1 MEGRSMSDDGRPPRP
16 SALEVEHE
24 QIPDTLTDR
33 EQWVCWRYKWESNRD
48 EWTKVP
54 VDVNTGGFA
63 SSTDPDTWAS
73 FASALAYHERD
84 SKDTDGVGFVVHEED
99 TVAGLDLDDCRD
111 PKTGDLEEWAEDVLD
126 SVPTYAEASP
136 SGTGLRLFGV
146 GFTPDGKTRADI
158 EGAEGHLELYDSKR
172 YLTTTGQRVDSAETT
187 VEQVNDEIDEIHGE
201 YIAEEQPDDSA
212 QSAASDGGAATE
224 SPSVGKSV
232 DDLTDKQLIE
242 RAKNAK
248 NGDKFRQLWNGNTGG
263 YPSHSEA
270 DLALCGLLAFWTAGD
285 KRRIAELFRQSGL
298 YRDKWDREDYRERTI
313 EKALEGK
320 SDSYDPDLYSS
331 YDRPNQPKNED
342 QETGISLT
350 PTDVAIR
357 AGLDEEDE
365 GISDLTDREK
375 AACVWDLVRG
385 TDDYHVR
392 ARRDNGSLWAYEDGV
407 WKPNGE
413 RALRHGGRKA
423 LGSMNYGKNVL
434 KELKAQVRGD
444 PTVEIESDD
453 LGLSPGLL
461 AVENGLVDLQAAADG
476 AGDDARRDLEPEDY
490 ALTQLPVE
498 YDPDATADEWTDYVD
513 EWAEDGR
520 ADALQEY
527 VGYCLHVGAVPIH
540 RALLL
545 VGSGANGKG
554 TFLAVVRAL
563 LGQENTSSIE
573 LQTLANEKDAVADF
587 YGSLA
592 NIDDDLSARK
602 LGAGLGMFKK
612 LVGGDRVRARRLYE
626 DGFEFDAVGK
636 HLYAANE
643 VPQVD
648 VPDEDEAFWRRWLL
662 VEFPNHY
669 PPSQRDPTI
678 RDHLTEL
685 DILSGVLNWAID
697 GWARLL
703 EQGHFTNEDHYAH
716 QKRERWQAWGESVD
730 KFISECVE
738 NDPDAPRLS
747 TQDAHRRYAAW
758 CRENGEDPA
767 GQRKLTNKLKSEDVG
782 YKRLRI
788 EGKSKR
794 GYAALGLSDD
804 VPELEDTP
812 ERADPDDAR
821 QDTLD

>member
-1 MEGRSMSDDGRPPRP
+1 MEGGSMSGDGRPPRP
-16 SALEVEHE
+16 SALEVDHE

-33 EQWVCWRYKWESNRD
+33 EQWVCWRYKWGSNRD

-63 SSTDPDTWAS
+63 SSTDPDTWAP

-111 PKTGDLEEWAEDVLD
+111 PETGELEEWAEDVLD

-158 EGAEGHLELYDSKR
+158 EGGEGHLELYDTGR
-172 YLTTTGQRVDSAETT
+172 YLTTTGQRVDESPAT
-187 VEQVNDEIDEIHGE
+187 VGQVNDQIDEIHSR
-201 YIAEEQPDDSA
+201 YIAEETSDDGA
-212 QSAASDGGAATE
+212 EAAASDGGTATE
-224 SPSVGKSV
+224 SSTMGKSAN
-232 DDLTDKQLIE
+232 DLTDTELIE

-270 DLALCGLLAFWTAGD
+270 DLALCGMLAFWTGGD
-285 KRRIAELFRQSGL
+285 KRWMADLFSQSGL
-298 YRDKWDREDYRERTI
+298 YRDKWDRQDYRERTI

-320 SDSYDPDLYSS
+320 SEFYDPDLHSS
-331 YDRPNQPKNED
+331 NDRPNQPKNED
-342 QETGISLT
+342 QEGGVSLT
-350 PTDVAIR
+350 PVDVAIR
-357 AGLDEEDE
+357 AGLGEDE

-413 RALRHGGRKA
+413 RALRHAARKA

-461 AVENGLVDLQAAADG
+461 AVENGLLDLQAAADG

-498 YDPDATADEWTDYVD
+498 YDPDATADEWTDYVH

-685 DILSGVLNWAID
+685 DVLSGVLNWAID

-812 ERADPDDAR
+812 ERADPDDAP